1 MNANMQACGYALGYG
16 GGRAYSTR
24 RAGRKRQNAIVR
36 FRYFFLGLLVA
47 LLTSNV
53 WAQSI
58 VTRVGRDSILVGD
71 SLSVWIKVQ
80 AQRGADIIFNEI
92 PEQLSPGVELYAQPV
107 IDTLQYD
114 SAGYASRLHL
124 LVTSYDSGWQA
135 IPRVPVLVR
144 YSGRVDTLYSES
156 GLIYVDFVPRDTAY
170 ADIKPIVGPLQQG
183 ITWREV
189 YPWLLLGGG
198 VLLLC
203 LAGFLLWRWFRH
215 REEKVESR
223 VPTLPPDVVA
233 LQQLRALRQESAW
246 RSRGA
251 KEFFSTITDAVRTY
265 LEAVWG
271 VRAMEETTDNILEQ
285 LKVEERCKPEWRNEL
300 RGVLQMADLAKFA
313 KHKPLENE
321 CIGAL
326 DSAITLVEDIAAEET
341 KSQQRVQP
349 TAEETPRAEEPLA
362 G

>member
-16 GGRAYSTR
+16 GGRAYTTR

-36 FRYFFLGLLVA
+36 LRYFFLGLLVA

-58 VTRVGRDSILVGD
+58 VTHVGRDSILVGD

-80 AQRGADIIFNEI
+80 AQRGADIIFSGI

-170 ADIKPIVGPLQQG
+170 ADIKPIVGPLEQG
-183 ITWREV
+183 ITWEEV
-189 YPWLLLGGG
+189 YPWLLGILGFL
-198 VLLLC
+198 VLC
-203 LAGFLLWRWFRH
+203 LAGFLLWRRFRH
-215 REEKVESR
+215 RDEKAESR
-223 VPTLPPDVVA
+223 APILPPDVVA

-251 KEFFSTITDAVRTY
+251 KEFFSAITDAVRTY
-265 LEAVWG
+265 LEAVWS

-321 CIGAL
+321 CIEAL
-326 DSAITLVEDIAAEET
+326 DSAIALVEDVAAEEA
-341 KSQQRVQP
+341 KSQQKAQP
-349 TAEETPRAEEPLA
+349 TVEDAPKAEEPLA